1 MHRARPLLLLAML
14 ALLPRWAAAGTP
26 PDTATRGIRATFYG
40 DMAQIASMRT
50 LAILAS
56 GGALAGVCAV
66 LETSSQGTDASE
78 GNWWDE
84 SSDVGNAA
92 GNAAIIGAVAGAALL
107 VGHYSKSQSLY
118 MAGSEMARSVL
129 YSGVVTIA
137 LKAAV
142 QRTRPDGAPYSFPSG
157 HAAAAFSIA
166 PVLAARFGI
175 YAAVPAYLLAGV
187 TAFGRV
193 EERKHYPSEVVFG
206 ATLGLASGIA
216 VTESDAT
223 FHGLAIVVEPEGVGL
238 AKRF

>member
-1 MHRARPLLLLAML
+1 
-14 ALLPRWAAAGTP
+14 
-26 PDTATRGIRATFYG
+26 
-40 DMAQIASMRT
+40 
-50 LAILAS
+50 
-56 GGALAGVCAV
+56 
-66 LETSSQGTDASE
+66 
-78 GNWWDE
+78 
-84 SSDVGNAA
+84 
-92 GNAAIIGAVAGAALL
+92 
-107 VGHYSKSQSLY
+107 

-142 QRTRPDGAPYSFPSG
+142 QRTRPDGGPYSFPSG

-193 EERKHYPSEVVFG
+193 EEREHYPSDVVFG